1 MRRAHQIAGL
11 AFLAL
16 ALFLGW
22 HATRLPYYSALGPG
36 PGFFPVWLC
45 GILAVLALIALA
57 STLRAADGQA
67 AERFWPEREAW
78 PSLLSAVAGLVFVVL
93 AMSSLGYVATLFV
106 FSLVLVV
113 MLGTRNPLIIIAVT
127 LLASFGTSA
136 VFARYLK
143 QALPAGTWWM

>member
-1 MRRAHQIAGL
+1 VRRAHQIAGA

-45 GILAVLALIALA
+45 GILAVLAVIVLA
-57 STLRAADGQA
+57 GAIRTGDREAIR
-67 AERFWPEREAW
+67 RFWPEREALV
-78 PSLLSAVAGLVFVVL
+78 PITGVIAGLAFVVL
-93 AMSSLGYVATLFV
+93 AMRPLGYVATMLAFY
-106 FSLVLVV
+106 LVLVV
-113 MLGTRNPLIIIAVT
+113 MLGSRRPLTIAAVAA
-127 LLASFGTSA
+127 LGSFGMYF

-143 QALPAGTWWM
+143 QALPAGTLWM

>member
-22 HATRLPYYSALGPG
+22 HATRLPYYSTLGPG

-45 GILAVLALIALA
+45 GILTVLALIVLA
-57 STLRAADGQA
+57 TSLRAADGPA
-67 AERFWPEREAW
+67 AQPFWPEREAW
-78 PSLLSAVAGLVFVVL
+78 PALLSVVAGLSLAVL
-93 AMSSLGYVATLFV
+93 AMGSLGYVATMLA
-106 FSLVLVV
+106 FSLALMV
-113 MLGTRNPLIIIAVT
+113 MLGSRSPLAIIAVT
-127 LLASFGTSA
+127 LLGSFGTSL
-136 VFARYLK
+136 VFSRYLK